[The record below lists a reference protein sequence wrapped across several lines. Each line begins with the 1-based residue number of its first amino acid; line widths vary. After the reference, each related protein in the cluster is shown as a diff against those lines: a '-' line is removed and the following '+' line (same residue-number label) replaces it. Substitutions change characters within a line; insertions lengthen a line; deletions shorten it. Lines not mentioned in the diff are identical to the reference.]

1 MILCALQKGKCLLL
15 LLKLHSLDFISP
27 HKIEKTMLN
36 QIHNA
41 ENVRGRLELQQVPL
55 LQEKKNKNKN
65 RQKNPTALIGGNLT
79 LLLFQPRGKTANS
92 RGSRHTAGSILL
104 WENVNFLE
112 LLMSLITR

>member
-55 LQEKKNKNKN
+55 LQEKKKKQTKKPNSPNRGKLHSAPFPTQGKN
-65 RQKNPTALIGGNLT
+65 RK
-79 LLLFQPRGKTANS
+79 
-92 RGSRHTAGSILL
+92 
-104 WENVNFLE
+104 
-112 LLMSLITR
+112 